1 MILAKDNGSTDNITV
16 VVVFLKPIEEI
27 LHKIRTEYHHL
38 ENENIHNYDTIDCGG
53 SFTYTNVPGLQLY
66 EGITSTSKFVT
77 DFNMNG
83 GSTENLTNGDDI
95 HHLDETPSP
104 GIKSNNN
111 PFSTMIDLGL
121 TEKQFQG
128 DSSSD
133 CGNNP
138 FSSPGAQAFGGGF
151 GDVVNPFSDMS
162 GNDVNPMTGFE
173 DGRMG
178 THSSSEGGDDSLDGS
193 CNDVM
198 ISQEQALLNLSGEE
212 FNNAIPNKFEESQSP
227 SMFDRPPVEPNT
239 PSLNSNDEEAL
250 MNNESFGG
258 NPTHDWMTSP
268 NSNASV
274 DENSAQNMSAVAA
287 TGIGANPMTN
297 PFLPHN
303 KCGDSGFIS
312 PAGNSQHQ
320 SASSSS
326 EDSAENR
333 EERESV
339 ERASSVGSDRQ
350 SDAASVAS
358 VHELIK
364 RESVSSD
371 KDEDRV
377 DMDTK
382 DMVDSDDEEAKEHQ
396 EVTKLLSGGGM
407 MDPQLGDLMAS
418 VNRGTPTPPVEENGK

>member
-1 MILAKDNGSTDNITV
+1 M
-16 VVVFLKPIEEI
+16 
-27 LHKIRTEYHHL
+27 
-38 ENENIHNYDTIDCGG
+38 
-53 SFTYTNVPGLQLY
+53 
-66 EGITSTSKFVT
+66 
-77 DFNMNG
+77 
-83 GSTENLTNGDDI
+83 
-95 HHLDETPSP
+95 
-104 GIKSNNN
+104 
-111 PFSTMIDLGL
+111 
-121 TEKQFQG
+121 
-128 DSSSD
+128 
-133 CGNNP
+133 
-138 FSSPGAQAFGGGF
+138 
-151 GDVVNPFSDMS
+151 
-162 GNDVNPMTGFE
+162 
-173 DGRMG
+173 
-178 THSSSEGGDDSLDGS
+178 
-193 CNDVM
+193 
-198 ISQEQALLNLSGEE
+198 
-212 FNNAIPNKFEESQSP
+212 
-227 SMFDRPPVEPNT
+227 EPNT

-250 MNNESFGG
+250 MNNESFGA

-268 NSNASV
+268 NSNVSV

-371 KDEDRV
+371 KDEDKV